1 MNTDIRKVAKNDFEK
16 YSFKLNNVVFESLL
30 ENVRKHRDIKLA
42 TKKEG
47 IIQCQ
52 NQIIILQ
59 ILKRFSQNIYQLQ
72 K

>member
-16 YSFKLNNVVFESLL
+16 DSFKLNNVVFESLL

-47 IIQCQ
+47 II
-52 NQIIILQ
+52 
-59 ILKRFSQNIYQLQ
+59 
-72 K
+72 